1 MKKQLYYIGNSHIDP
16 VWLWRWQ
23 DGYAEVLAS
32 FRSAL
37 DRMKEYDD
45 FKYTSACM
53 AYYRWVQKTDP
64 EMFEEIRARVKE
76 GRWNIV
82 GGWLIQPDCNIP
94 SGESFARHSLVSQRY
109 FKENFGVIAH
119 TGYNVDSFGHN
130 AALPKILRASGMSRY
145 VFMRPSESEK
155 AIGADRFL
163 WKSDDGSAVDAFR
176 IHKSYGITIDRF
188 EYLDEIV
195 ESVKRDGI
203 ARMAFYGVGNH
214 GGGPTVELI
223 DAIKARGDE
232 DAIFST
238 VDEYFDGEEIEN
250 LQIVEG
256 ELQHH
261 ARGCYSANARIKF
274 LNRRGEEGL
283 LAAERLCLMANRLVG
298 YEYPK
303 NRLKTA
309 WERLLFNQ
317 FHDILAGCSIESAY
331 TDAFYFLGE
340 AMSVAEES
348 SVEAML
354 AICRKI
360 DTGGDSCTA
369 FKDKKHRYV
378 WEHEKLGT
386 PLIVFNPHFFEVKTT
401 ISMRIDA
408 AVITDE
414 DGNEIPS
421 QLTRGE
427 QTNHNGDIYVVTF
440 PVEVPA
446 LGYRVYRAFFN
457 KEKESALRPT
467 NRIIIS
473 DTLLENDA
481 LRVEF
486 SSESG
491 EIERITDKRSGRVV
505 ANGGMRAV
513 VTDETDCDTWAHDK
527 FDLGCECGQFSLKE
541 MKVIECGD
549 VCATLRV
556 TSVYN
561 RSELIRDYTLTAD
574 GSELTVC
581 GEVDFREEHRA
592 LKLTFPAN
600 DKVVCEIPFG
610 SVERKLCLGE
620 EPFGKWFASGELGVA
635 NDCKHGYD
643 STDDSVRMTVLRG
656 AVFADHFGERDD
668 RCRFLD
674 RGPHKFA
681 YSIFPY
687 CGKADAHRRAAT
699 VNMPLR
705 AVCETFH
712 RGPLPLAFSGFSS
725 ACGNAIFTA
734 AKMAEDSDSAVVR
747 FFESEG
753 KESNVDMRLF
763 GKRIKT
769 TVAPYAV
776 KTVDEDGQ
784 SLDFMEWEG
793 AK

>member
-64 EMFEEIRARVKE
+64 EMFEEIKARVKE

-94 SGESFARHSLVSQRY
+94 SGESFARHSLISQRY
-109 FKENFGVIAH
+109 FKENFGVVAR

-130 AALPKILRASGMSRY
+130 AGLPKILRASGMNRY
-145 VFMRPSESEK
+145 VFMRPSETEK

-163 WKSDDGSAVDAFR
+163 WKSDDGSSVDAFR

-195 ESVKRDGI
+195 ESVKRDGV

-232 DAIFST
+232 EAVFAT
-238 VDEYFDGEEIEN
+238 VDEYFDAEKAEN
-250 LQIVEG
+250 LQVVEG

-261 ARGCYSANARIKF
+261 ARGCYGANARIKF
-274 LNRRGEEGL
+274 LNRRCEEGL
-283 LAAERLCLMANRLVG
+283 LAAERLCLMANKLVG

-303 NRLKTA
+303 ERIKSA

-331 TDAFYFLGE
+331 TDAFYQLGE
-340 AMSVAEES
+340 AMSVAEEA

-360 DTGGDSCTA
+360 DTGDDSRSA
-369 FKDKKHRYV
+369 VKKKEHRYV

-386 PLIVFNPHFFEVKTT
+386 PLVVFNPHFFTVKTT
-401 ISMRIDA
+401 VSMRINA
-408 AVITDE
+408 AIITDE
-414 DGNEIPS
+414 DGNEVPS

-427 QTNHNGDIYVVTF
+427 HTNHNGDIYVVTF
-440 PVEVPA
+440 PVTVPA

-457 KEKESALRPT
+457 GESVVCEKK
-467 NRIIIS
+467 RIIAS
-473 DTLLENDA
+473 DALLENDV

-486 SSESG
+486 SRESG
-491 EIERITDKRSGRVV
+491 EIVQITDKRSGRIV
-505 ANGGMRAV
+505 AKGGMRAI

-527 FDLGCECGQFSLKE
+527 FDLGSECGEFTLKD

-574 GSELTVC
+574 GDELSVR

-592 LKLTFPAN
+592 LKLTFPAR
-600 DKVVCEIPFG
+600 DKLVCEVPFG
-610 SVERKLCLGE
+610 SIERKLCEGE
-620 EPFGKWFASGELGVA
+620 EPFGKWFASGNLGVA

-643 STDDSVRMTVLRG
+643 STEDSVRMTILRG
-656 AVFADHFGERDD
+656 AIFADHFGDRDD
-668 RCRFLD
+668 RCRYLD

-681 YSIFPY
+681 YSIFAY
-687 CGKADAHRRAAT
+687 GGKADAHRRAA
-699 VNMPLR
+699 VLNMPLR
-705 AVCETFH
+705 QIGETFH
-712 RGPLPLAFSGFSS
+712 RGPLPLVFSGFSS
-725 ACGNAIFTA
+725 DCENVVFTA
-734 AKMAEDSDSAVVR
+734 AKTAEDSDSAVVR
-747 FFESEG
+747 LFEAEG
-753 KESNVDMRLF
+753 KRSKTHVNLL
-763 GKRIKT
+763 GKQIET
-769 TVAPYAV
+769 DIAPYAV
-776 KTVDEDGQ
+776 KTVDENGRI
-784 SLDFMEWEG
+784 LDFMEWED
-793 AK
+793 AN